1 MAFLLQGE
9 QDMHANE
16 APTHTADSTCE
27 GDRQL
32 PPPSADPPDVD
43 EAMELD
49 DEDVSEEAGYGYG
62 V

>member
-1 MAFLLQGE
+1 
-9 QDMHANE
+9 MHANE